1 MLDSV
6 LSVGGEWFLKS
17 DLELL
22 LVRGLHF
29 DALITYNATM
39 TVFLLYY
46 VSHCYCMLVYCGR
59 EDSEAG
65 CRKEPFKIRQL
76 LKSKSCFC

>member
-1 MLDSV
+1 MLHSV

-76 LKSKSCFC
+76 LKSKSGFC